1 MKILYA
7 TSEAAPFIKSGGLA
21 DVAGSLPQGIKKQG
35 HDIRVVLPFYSDID
49 DKYKRDLKEICSY
62 EIHLGWRSQYV
73 GVLEKKHN
81 GITYYFIDNEYYF
94 KRDGLYGYYDD
105 GERFIFY
112 SKAVAM
118 MIKHLSFKPDIVH
131 ANDWHTGLLP
141 LYIKDFAK
149 GDKLYENIKS
159 VFTIHNLKYQG
170 VFDYKV
176 LSQIGGLSDEYFTEE
191 GVKYYDSVN
200 LMKAG
205 IVYSDRLTT
214 VSKTY
219 AQEIQTEFF
228 GENLDGIIRKH
239 DYKLSGIVN
248 GIDYTIYNPQKD
260 KKIEK
265 NYSFKTIEDKKEN
278 KRALQKLYGLKEKD
292 VPLLGMVTR
301 LVEMKGLD
309 LLSHILEE
317 LMQEDIQLVI
327 LGTGDWKYEAMLKYF
342 QSKYPEKMSARIY
355 FNEEESHKVYAG
367 SDIFLMPSMIEPC
380 GIAQLI
386 AMRYG
391 TIPLVRKTG
400 GLKDTV
406 IPYNKHDGSGT
417 GFSFLNF
424 NAHELLFTIKD
435 AIELYNQTSKWEKL
449 IKQSMEAKNDWDTSS
464 KEYIKLYQGLQ
475 G

>member
-7 TSEAAPFIKSGGLA
+7 TSESSPFIKSGGLA

-35 HDIRVVLPFYSDID
+35 HDIRVVLPFYSDIAD
-49 DKYKRDLKEICSY
+49 EYKEDVKEVLNFNID
-62 EIHLGWRSQYV
+62 LGWRSQYV
-73 GVLEKKHN
+73 GVLEKKYN
-81 GITYYFIDNEYYF
+81 GIIYYFIDNEYYF
-94 KRDGLYGYYDD
+94 KRDGIYGYYDD
-105 GERFIFY
+105 GERYIFF

-118 MIKHLSFKPDIVH
+118 MIKHLDFKADIVH
-131 ANDWHTGLLP
+131 ANDWHTGLIP

-149 GDKLYENIKS
+149 GDKDYEDIKT

-170 VFDYKV
+170 VFDSKI
-176 LSQIGGLSDEYFTEE
+176 LSQIGGLSEEYFTED

-214 VSKTY
+214 VSESY
-219 AQEIQTEFF
+219 ADEIKTEFF
-228 GENLDGIIRKH
+228 GENLQGIIRKH
-239 DYKLSGIVN
+239 NDKLSGIVN
-248 GIDYTIYNPQKD
+248 GIDYDIYNPKKD
-260 KKIEK
+260 KRIDK

-278 KRALQKLYGLKEKD
+278 KKALQKLYGLEVKE

-301 LVEMKGLD
+301 LVDMKGLD
-309 LLSHILEE
+309 LVSHIMEE
-317 LMQEDIQLVI
+317 LMELDVQLVV
-327 LGTGDWKYEAMLKYF
+327 LGTGDWKYEEMLNYF
-342 QSKYPEKMSARIY
+342 QSKYPEKMAARLY
-355 FNEEESHKVYAG
+355 FNEAEAHKIYAG

-380 GIAQLI
+380 GISQLI

-391 TIPLVRKTG
+391 TIPIVRKVG

-406 IPYNKHDGSGT
+406 ESYNKYDGSGR

-435 AIELYNQTSKWEKL
+435 AIELYQDKTKWKKL
-449 IKQSMEAKNDWDTSS
+449 IKQAMEVNNDWDTSS
-464 KEYIKLYQGLQ
+464 KKYIKLYQSVKS
-475 G
+475 